1 MDCSDG
7 GCLTAAVMFGV
18 SGVRVLAAGEVDGEL
33 HLLVETT
40 EQVQGCR
47 ACGVVALAHCR
58 REHLLRDAPF
68 GHRPVVVMW
77 RKRVYRCA
85 ERLCPVSTFS
95 EQHPLA
101 GHRAA
106 LTRRAV
112 TWAVDALECDD
123 TTVSALA
130 RRLGVG
136 WHTLWRAAK
145 VEAAARVARPGRLD
159 RVDSLG
165 VDEHVWRPGRFGAGR
180 DVTVMV
186 DLTRG
191 PDGTMRARLLD
202 MAPGRS
208 GTVYK
213 TWLDAQSPAFRAG
226 IKYAALDPFRGYA
239 NALRDG
245 LEDAVAVLD
254 AFHVVKLGTQ
264 VLDEVRRRVQQ
275 QTLHQR
281 GHRDDPLYKI
291 RGLLRHGAE
300 HLNERQIRKL
310 DACLEAGDPN
320 HEVTVTWQC
329 YQQLRSIYHAAR
341 PAAGAGDRREGHRL
355 LRDLPDP
362 RGRPPGP
369 HPARLAGPSPGLLR
383 DRRGQQRRHRGHQR
397 GHREDPPPRSR
408 VPQLHQLPAPNTP
421 RGEWSTTLPPSPTG
435 NPVTTLS
442 DEEPLSCR
450 SSRRR

>member
-33 HLLVETT
+33 QLLVETT

-320 HEVTVTWQC
+320 HEVTVAWQC
-329 YQQLRSIYHAAR
+329 YQQLRSMYHAAR
-341 PAAGAGDRREGHRL
+341 PAAGRAIAGKVIDSFATCPIPEV
-355 LRDLPDP
+355 
-362 RGRPPGP
+362 
-369 HPARLAGPSPGLLR
+369 ARLGRTLRAWRVQVLAYFETGGVSNGGTEAINGVIEKTRRLAHGYRNFTNYRLRTLLAANGQR
-383 DRRGQQRRHRGHQR
+383 PYRRAR
-397 GHREDPPPRSR
+397 
-408 VPQLHQLPAPNTP
+408 PATP
-421 RGEWSTTLPPSPTG
+421 
-435 NPVTTLS
+435 
-442 DEEPLSCR
+442 
-450 SSRRR
+450 